1 MKTGKSRVKKKEDVV
16 VNYELFT
23 SGEMQWFGLEA
34 RCPAHGAP
42 PAAPLLGACARCF
55 GSVPI
60 LCRERPRMQHVHAS
74 RGLMGV
80 ITLC

>member
-34 RCPAHGAP
+34 RRPGHGAP
-42 PAAPLLGACARCF
+42 QLLLCLEPHPVLDASV
-55 GSVPI
+55 SVPI
-60 LCRERPRMQHVHAS
+60 LC
-74 RGLMGV
+74 
-80 ITLC
+80 